1 VDPEIINT
9 YAKDPDLIQKSNKA
23 QKERRE
29 LCELFD
35 EN

>member
-29 LCELFD
+29 LRELFD